1 LAVRTRELSVH
12 DQLAVLVAFTE
23 AVLLKAL

>member
-1 LAVRTRELSVH
+1 LAVSTRELLVH
-12 DQLAVLVAFTE
+12 DQLDVLVAFTE